1 MRVFAVEGILN
12 KRKLP
17 LLRVSS
23 IRRVAV
29 NPMMLQ
35 AATSALILIDLQQ
48 GILQYPLAP
57 HTAPEILEH
66 GNQLARRFRAANSPV
81 VYVRAAIGEFASL
94 PVDTPLMEGPRPP
107 PEALELSPELE
118 RVATDLVVTKRQWG
132 AFDGTDLD
140 QQLRRSGVRTIVLGG
155 IYTNFGVESTA
166 RAAFDLG
173 YEVVLVE
180 DAISTFDSQVH
191 AFAMNVIFPRLGRVR
206 DTRTI
211 LEALR

>member
-1 MRVFAVEGILN
+1 M
-12 KRKLP
+12 
-17 LLRVSS
+17 
-23 IRRVAV
+23 
-29 NPMMLQ
+29 NPITLQ

-57 HTAPEILEH
+57 HNAPEILER
-66 GNQLARRFRAANSPV
+66 GNQIARSFRSANSPV
-81 VYVRAAIGEFASL
+81 VYVRAAIAEFASL
-94 PVDTPLMEGPRPP
+94 TVDTPLMEGPPPP

-140 QQLRRSGVRTIVLGG
+140 QQLRRRGIRTIVLVG

-180 DAISTFDSQVH
+180 DAISTFDLQAH